1 MTDYNSDNATNGN
14 YIKDT
19 EGYMNKFV
27 GSWKYTS
34 GNEEF
39 TVKIIKAEHI
49 DYDTY
54 FIDKLYGGYKYV
66 KDGIVKVD
74 NLNFQY
80 TDYSSP
86 QNFADFLGSGL
97 YNNYNNVSL
106 VGDDRIGMRRI
117 NIDLEVIPNTN
128 PVQMKWKMENREN
141 WVINNQGF
149 RQGTGP
155 GLPNNII
162 LVKQ

>member
-1 MTDYNSDNATNGN
+1 LPFTIASGANQNRAAGTVWAYDITATAGDSVVLQLIENTAGLRFATQNA
-14 YIKDT
+14 
-19 EGYMNKFV
+19 
-27 GSWKYTS
+27 
-34 GNEEF
+34 
-39 TVKIIKAEHI
+39 A
-49 DYDTY
+49 DTY